1 MQKRLADF
9 VTGFGIDPEGSTVWG
24 KPVGIT
30 SDPAGNLYISSD
42 QVTNAV
48 FRIEPGPLVGAFE
61 HNLPN
66 TVANGSDLP
75 FRAAVTLSR
84 FSSSDLAPTVTADLS
99 SLGGSA
105 REPFAAVDGGGYRL
119 EFPMKIDG
127 PVGAHPLIVRV
138 EQVADGQTNELKFN
152 RQLVVLPAVDVAIY
166 DDDRPAPGWHVET
179 ETGALALDADG
190 AGRQAFQVALET
202 FGGTWG
208 AGFVTAEPVD
218 ALGYASLAFAFRA
231 DAVEPTSVPR
241 LLVRLN
247 GLLVDLIRGAD
258 AYRIDFAE
266 PDWQIIEIPLQEFTL
281 VTGGTQG
288 ILPRVEP
295 VLEIDAVHFIGNLTG
310 TFRLDDVRVV
320 TAVKAAPPSTLVR
333 EPEAGQFPAAF
344 ELAQNYPNPFNAET
358 VIRYSL
364 AARAAVHVSVYNLA
378 GQRLLTLV
386 DGERPAGTHTI
397 TWDGRDEGGASR
409 CLRSLSIP
417 HRGRTRVFSDAEDVV
432 AALAACC

>member
-179 ETGALALDADG
+179 ETGALCTRCRWRG
-190 AGRQAFQVALET
+190 EAGIS
-202 FGGTWG
+202 GGT
-208 AGFVTAEPVD
+208 
-218 ALGYASLAFAFRA
+218 
-231 DAVEPTSVPR
+231 
-241 LLVRLN
+241 
-247 GLLVDLIRGAD
+247 
-258 AYRIDFAE
+258 
-266 PDWQIIEIPLQEFTL
+266 
-281 VTGGTQG
+281 
-288 ILPRVEP
+288 
-295 VLEIDAVHFIGNLTG
+295 GNLWWHLG
-310 TFRLDDVRVV
+310 RWFCHR
-320 TAVKAAPPSTLVR
+320 
-333 EPEAGQFPAAF
+333 
-344 ELAQNYPNPFNAET
+344 
-358 VIRYSL
+358 
-364 AARAAVHVSVYNLA
+364 RA
-378 GQRLLTLV
+378 
-386 DGERPAGTHTI
+386 
-397 TWDGRDEGGASR
+397 
-409 CLRSLSIP
+409 
-417 HRGRTRVFSDAEDVV
+417 RGRPGVRQSHLCLSRRRRRTDV
-432 AALAACC
+432 